1 MFRAVSRFVRRTA
14 RSFGPGRIYRSP
26 LDSTKA
32 LILRISSEKPR
43 WPLIPRRNS
52 PWGLRLRYHD
62 SPVYVRPSASD
73 FFVLRDLFEDQE
85 YGPVAQFNLRPDAT
99 IVDLGG
105 NIGLS
110 VRYFLSLSPE
120 ARITVVEP
128 DPGNLDLLRLNC
140 KEAIAA
146 GQVTA
151 VQGFAAA
158 TDGQAPIDR
167 TDQPWGF
174 KKRDD
179 AATPPG
185 AELIPCVSI
194 PTLLR
199 TANIEQIDLLK
210 VDIEGAEK
218 ELFADCRNWIGRV
231 RNIAIETHSPYT
243 VDDFYKALRAADWPF
258 EIVHEI
264 RYTPAPRIFV
274 RRK

>member
-1 MFRAVSRFVRRTA
+1 MLRAASRFLRRTA
-14 RSFGPGRIYRSP
+14 RSFGPRRIYRSP
-26 LDSTKA
+26 LDSAKA
-32 LILRISSEKPR
+32 LILRISSEKPK
-43 WPLIPRRNS
+43 WPLVPRRNS
-52 PWGLRLRYHD
+52 PWRLRLRHHD

-85 YGPVAQFNLRPDAT
+85 YGPVAQFNLPPNPT
-99 IVDLGG
+99 ILDLGG

-110 VRYFLSLSPE
+110 VRYFLSLYPQ

-140 KEAIAA
+140 QAATAA
-146 GQVTA
+146 GQVTP

-158 TDGQAPIDR
+158 ADGQAPIDR

-179 AATPPG
+179 ATGPPD

-199 TANIEQIDLLK
+199 TANFDQVDLLK

-243 VDDFYKALRAADWPF
+243 VDDFYNALRAADWPF